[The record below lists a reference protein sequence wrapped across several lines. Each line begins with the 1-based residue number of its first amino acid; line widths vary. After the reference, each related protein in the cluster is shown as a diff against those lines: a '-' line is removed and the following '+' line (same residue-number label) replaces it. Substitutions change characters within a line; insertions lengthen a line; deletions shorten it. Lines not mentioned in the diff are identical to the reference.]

1 METAD
6 ERDCLQQ
13 MFWDEDSGNGR
24 NINPLWKEGD
34 DDPYSLVLSSLSV
47 SLTSYSTWKCIQRGS
62 KQIAIW
68 NLNISVSKLFWSRKY
83 LNRDVCGAGSNCSLK
98 PGFQTPGPGPWFFR
112 LLRHA
117 WNPAW
122 RVDFASECLLTKM
135 PFLSNKMILQLMY
148 DYIQLWK

>member
-1 METAD
+1 METSD

-34 DDPYSLVLSSLSV
+34 DDPYSLVLSSLPV

-83 LNRDVCGAGSNCSLK
+83 LNRDVCGAGTNGSPK
-98 PGFQTPGPGPWFFR
+98 PGFQTPGP
-112 LLRHA
+112 
-117 WNPAW
+117 NPDSFGCSDMLGTQPEELILPLSVLW
-122 RVDFASECLLTKM
+122 PTCHFCLTKR
-135 PFLSNKMILQLMY
+135 FYN
-148 DYIQLWK
+148 

>member
-1 METAD
+1 METSD

-83 LNRDVCGAGSNCSLK
+83 LNRDVCGAGTNGSPK

-122 RVDFASECLLTKM
+122 GVDFASEFLLTNM
-135 PFLSNKMILQLMY
+135 PFLSNKMVFQPAR
-148 DYIQLWK
+148 WEC